1 MNDMRRLEFSQ
12 KLISISIC
20 RIECHLEHSISL
32 NISCVN
38 SIMSQRIKHTMIAA
52 VAAATATAVVIKD
65 GIHYSLHS
73 ECFIYIFD

>member
-1 MNDMRRLEFSQ
+1 MRRLEFSQ

-52 VAAATATAVVIKD
+52 VAATAVVIKD

>member
-52 VAAATATAVVIKD
+52 AAGATAVAIKD